1 MDFLDGVVFCHT
13 YLYTILILYVVMSLI
28 QCMFDVWLCHAFC
41 ALCNLTLM
49 LCIWECALAHKAL
62 LFSAPRLFCSL
73 LFIYLMHV
81 CCSSV
86 RSVVC
91 LNTSA
96 LKCIAES
103 Q

>member
-13 YLYTILILYVVMSLI
+13 YLYTILILYVVMSMI

-62 LFSAPRLFCSL
+62 LFSAPCASRLFVLFCSYTSCTYVVVQFGL
-73 LFIYLMHV
+73 LCVSILVH
-81 CCSSV
+81 
-86 RSVVC
+86 
-91 LNTSA
+91 
-96 LKCIAES
+96 
-103 Q
+103 